1 MTAPNS
7 PKQAFN
13 TASVRKFLRL
23 GLLSATLLA
32 AGGIGYNIWDSRD
45 KGEPIES
52 VPQTVMVTAEHQ
64 QMRLQEW
71 RENWRDV
78 CYFPGQQEPQSTAHR
93 AIRDVLQELQREQL
107 LGAGL
112 VKTLGDMGTAICVD
126 NAPGSKMTYY
136 NDSWNSIFIRRGQSG
151 SHLLM
156 QVVHEARRVQQKEQG
171 MLGRIKLTDTH
182 QRLRMDFALEADV
195 AATTTLVAWRMQQSG
210 RGDLWNLLRS
220 SPLYNDLP
228 TVFTRA
234 ILDGKD
240 EKAATLDVF
249 ERWYTRETRMHEA
262 YQERKHATFMAGVDR
277 RDIPSYEYVPQGF
290 FNRLGELPDGSN
302 YGANKSPTIRR

>member
-1 MTAPNS
+1 MTAPND

-32 AGGIGYNIWDSRD
+32 AGGIGYNVWDGRD

-52 VPQTVMVTAEHQ
+52 VPPVAVVTSEHQ
-64 QMRLQEW
+64 EMRLQEW

-78 CYFPGQQEPQSTAHR
+78 CYIPGKQEPQSTAHR
-93 AIRDVLQELQREQL
+93 EIREVLRELEREQL
-107 LGAGL
+107 VGAGL
-112 VKTLGDMGTAICVD
+112 VKTLNEMGTAICVD
-126 NAPGSKMTYY
+126 NAPGSKVTYY

-156 QVVHEARRVQQKEQG
+156 QVTHEARRVQQKQQN

-195 AATTTLVAWRMQQSG
+195 IATTTLVAWRMQQSG

-220 SPLYNDLP
+220 NPLYNDLP
-228 TVFTRA
+228 TVFTGA
-234 ILDGKD
+234 ILEGKD
-240 EKAATLDVF
+240 EKGATLAVF

-262 YQERKHATFMAGVDR
+262 YQERKHVTFMAGTDR
-277 RDIPSYEYVPQGF
+277 RDIPSYEFVPKGF
-290 FNRLGELPDGSN
+290 FDRLGELPDGTN